1 MCSVVVGNDSA
12 LAEELVIVV
21 VAAVVEFAVAAVVE
35 FAVAAVVNG
44 GGGGSM
50 YLFLYLVMNQK
61 TAKVNMSRPVS
72 KS

>member
-35 FAVAAVVNG
+35 FAVAAVVKG
-44 GGGGSM
+44 GG
-50 YLFLYLVMNQK
+50 
-61 TAKVNMSRPVS
+61 
-72 KS
+72 